1 MLKLLILAKL
11 LTTFVA
17 QTVTECLL
25 DPDDGKYYSI
35 CKKCQPSGTDDGLK
49 AELRDKLL
57 LSLGQKI
64 DDFFESENEPGNID
78 LVLDISIKKTSPEDA
93 LKSIITGLKLKEN
106 DPFVLEKFLTEA
118 WNNIRIN
125 EQFFVPTI
133 IVLISSMLY
142 TNVISYRLLGYIF
155 ITFAY
160 STTYVQEL
168 EKYTDAVISEVVG
181 QHSSANSGWFGS
193 FFSSGMK
200 VQNVKSLPNPVKVFV
215 VI

>member
-1 MLKLLILAKL
+1 MLKLLILGKF
-11 LTTFVA
+11 LTIVA

-25 DPDDGKYYSI
+25 DPDDGRYYSI
-35 CKKCQPSGTDDGLK
+35 CEKCQPSGTDDGLK

-64 DDFFESENEPGNID
+64 DNLFEMENEPGDIE
-78 LVLDISIKKTSPEDA
+78 LVFDINIKKTSPEDA
-93 LKSIITGLKLKEN
+93 LKAIITGLKVKEN
-106 DPFVLEKFLTEA
+106 DPFDLEKFLNET

-125 EQFFVPTI
+125 EQFLVPTI

-142 TNVISYRLLGYIF
+142 LGVISYRLLGYIF

-160 STTYVQEL
+160 ATTYVQEL

-181 QHSSANSGWFGS
+181 QHNA
-193 FFSSGMK
+193 
-200 VQNVKSLPNPVKVFV
+200 
-215 VI
+215 